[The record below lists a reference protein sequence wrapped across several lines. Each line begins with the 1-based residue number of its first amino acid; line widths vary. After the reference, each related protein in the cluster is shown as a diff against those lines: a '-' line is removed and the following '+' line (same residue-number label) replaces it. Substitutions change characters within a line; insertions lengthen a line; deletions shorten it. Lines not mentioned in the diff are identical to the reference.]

1 MLRITADGDERAA
14 MNNRWSFGI
23 YNNNPNPCYIDSS
36 QPASSSFRI
45 LHYITVG
52 SDYKRIAM
60 MMMAAAA
67 GFSASRDVL
76 KDKSTGYY

>member
-36 QPASSSFRI
+36 QPASQP
-45 LHYITVG
+45 
-52 SDYKRIAM
+52 
-60 MMMAAAA
+60 AAS
-67 GFSASRDVL
+67 GFSII
-76 KDKSTGYY
+76 